1 MDRSFAGR
9 LGLGAVTPR
18 TTRSPARRRR
28 AAEPAAA
35 TGIDRAIA
43 LLLALAAACARLLA
57 RSWQLLGAH
66 RRIRAALIVALVA
79 TPALAGGWLWLRH
92 SSLVAVRQVRV
103 SGAHGADATA
113 IDSALTAAARRM
125 STLDVDAAALR
136 AAVAAYPIVGAVQVH
151 PSFPHALRIRVI
163 EQPPVAVASF
173 DGTSTALAADGVVLG
188 TAHASK
194 SLPTLAAT
202 AQLSPGERVHS
213 PMLLGALAV
222 LGAAPAPLARDA
234 VRAYESAKGLTVVLR
249 GGLLAYFGDA
259 ARPHAKWLA
268 LARVLA
274 DAGSAGATYVDV
286 RVPDRPAAGFPPGV
300 APPSVAGG
308 EAEAEAEATGQAASA
323 SESSQSLAEGLS
335 SAVGGSGQQASK
347 LAGAGEEASSGEA
360 QGASGEASAE
370 STGASGESGAAGSG
384 EAAAGEATH

>member
-18 TTRSPARRRR
+18 TTRPAARRRR

-43 LLLALAAACARLLA
+43 LLLALPAAFARLLA
-57 RSWQLLGAH
+57 RSWQLLDAH

-79 TPALAGGWLWLRH
+79 TPALVGGWLWLRH

-213 PMLLGALAV
+213 PMLLAALAV

-234 VRAYESAKGLTVVLR
+234 VRAYDSAKGLTVVLR

-259 ARPHAKWLA
+259 ARPRAKWLA

-300 APPSVAGG
+300 APPAVDGG
-308 EAEAEAEATGQAASA
+308 EAEAEGAGPAASA
-323 SESSQSLAEGLS
+323 SETSQSLAEGLS
-335 SAVGGSGQQASK
+335 SAVGGSGQQASN

-360 QGASGEASAE
+360 QAASGEARGESA
-370 STGASGESGAAGSG
+370 GASGESSAAGSG
-384 EAAAGEATH
+384 EAAAGEVTR